1 MIKNN
6 HTISVLV
13 NNKPGV
19 LLRIAT
25 IFSRRTFNIDSLVV
39 SPALDGVYSRMTI
52 TAIGNLETLEQ
63 IIKQLNKLI
72 DVIHASEHQQENS
85 IEREIAL
92 IKVHTSTQQRTEA
105 LQLVNHFK
113 GETIDVSNK
122 TLLIQITGSTD
133 KLDAAIK
140 LFEKF
145 NILEIIRSGKLLM
158 SRGEAH
164 T

>member
-1 MIKNN
+1 MAR
-6 HTISVLV
+6 
-13 NNKPGV
+13 P
-19 LLRIAT
+19 
-25 IFSRRTFNIDSLVV
+25 
-39 SPALDGVYSRMTI
+39 
-52 TAIGNLETLEQ
+52 
-63 IIKQLNKLI
+63 
-72 DVIHASEHQQENS
+72 
-85 IEREIAL
+85 
-92 IKVHTSTQQRTEA
+92 
-105 LQLVNHFK
+105 K
-113 GETIDVSNK
+113 GTKSSGGLSNK